1 MNEKKIGRHFVL
13 GFEGTTLPDS
23 LKAFAARFDLG
34 GVILFTRNCPDAAA
48 VKALTAEVK
57 TRLGPHVL
65 VMVDQEG
72 GRVERIKDSV
82 ERLPPAAVLAL
93 TGPDGVE
100 ESARRQSADLKALG
114 IDVNLAPV
122 CDVIRPRESGAIG
135 DRAFSTDPE
144 MVAFLAGA
152 FHRGMVRGGIIGCAK
167 HFPGHGASARD
178 THLGPGTIDLT
189 LDELRRTD
197 LVPFASLIEGGVP
210 LVMACHLSYPAVDEK
225 PACFSHKWITEI
237 LRKELGFKGAVIT
250 DDMEMGAAHSH
261 GAPKDAALEAFNAG
275 CDLLIYGRMLKP
287 AADVVEIAEHLV
299 RHADPALLAASAARL
314 EGLAAKK

>member
-1 MNEKKIGRHFVL
+1 MSQIKIGRHLVL
-13 GFEGTTLPDS
+13 GFEGTTLPES
-23 LKAFAARFDLG
+23 LIAFAARHDLG
-34 GVILFTRNCPDAAA
+34 GVILFSRNCPDADT
-48 VKALTAEVK
+48 VKNLVAQVK
-57 TRLGPHVL
+57 TRLGPQVL

-72 GRVERIKDSV
+72 GRVERIKEGV
-82 ERLPPAAVLAL
+82 ERLPPAAVLSL
-93 TGPDGVE
+93 TGPEGVE

-122 CDVIRPRESGAIG
+122 CDVLRPGESGAIG

-144 MVAFLAGA
+144 MVALLAA
-152 FHRGMVRGGIIGCAK
+152 SFHRGMVKGGVIGCAK

-197 LVPFASLIEGGVP
+197 LVPFASLIEAGVP

-225 PACFSHKWITEI
+225 PACVSDKWINGI
-237 LRKELGFKGAVIT
+237 LRAQMGYTGVVIT
-250 DDMEMGAAHSH
+250 DDMEMGAAQTHA
-261 GAPKDAALEAFNAG
+261 APVDAALEALNAG

-287 AADVVEIAEHLV
+287 PADVDEIADHLAAN
-299 RHADPALLAASAARL
+299 ADPDMLAKSGARL
-314 EGLAAKK
+314 RALCAPK